1 MPIMAFHLL
10 NNVIGNHL
18 PVGGCINRADAPE
31 EGRTDRV
38 FDPSLEVLP
47 AAIQMLVHLY
57 LPLRC
62 VPGNAC

>member
-18 PVGGCINRADAPE
+18 PVGGRINRADAPE

-38 FDPSLEVLP
+38 FDPCLEVLP
-47 AAIQMLVHLY
+47 ATLQMLVHL
-57 LPLRC
+57 LLASALCAR
-62 VPGNAC
+62 

>member
-18 PVGGCINRADAPE
+18 PVGGRINRADAPE

-38 FDPSLEVLP
+38 FDPCLEVFP
-47 AAIQMLVHLY
+47 AALQMLVHL
-57 LPLRC
+57 LLASALCAR
-62 VPGNAC
+62 